1 MAENADL
8 LALLAEMKKSLE
20 KGQEEMKDRM
30 EKGQAEMKDRMEKGQ
45 AEMKDR
51 MEKGQ
56 EEMRK
61 GQEEMKNQI
70 QSHVESKVGE
80 IKDHVNSCIQKIEED
95 VRSVKREIGEVKD
108 EVERKIEEVK
118 DKVQG
123 KIEEVEDKV
132 QGKIEEVEDKVQGKV
147 EEVKEKVQVKIGDLE
162 KRLSELE
169 DRPINFPSNPDLTY
183 FRPTVKSLTFDGQTS
198 WTVFKTQFDVVSS
211 ANGWNNRVKASQL
224 VASLRGTA
232 AEVLQ
237 GIPSD
242 KLTDLMT
249 IENAL
254 EARFGD
260 SHLTQFYRTELK
272 TRRQKP
278 GESLQALAADV
289 KRLMSL
295 AYAECPMDV
304 QESLAVQFFVD
315 AIRDEDMQLRTR
327 LMDFTDLKSALAY
340 SMKCETSKIASKVSM
355 HARPIRIED
364 NAGRR
369 KDEKGHVQL
378 ECPSDSAPRRN
389 PNVTCWI
396 CYKKGHVQRECP
408 SDNASR
414 RNPNATCWKCDKKG
428 HLQNECQQITSINHH
443 KETRHGSDK
452 ALSRRS
458 FVESYEHDL
467 NSDKKFGTETDISV
481 RALRMTTEDTWPVS
495 EIQKAQL
502 EDPDIRP
509 ILEKKLKSAD
519 RPSRQEIAQESPAT
533 KRYWALWDSLHLRDG
548 VLYRKWENDD
558 GSSCQWQLILPRSR
572 IQEVLQETHD
582 SSSGGHFGIMKTLRR
597 IRERFYWDRLRADVE
612 KWCRECQN
620 CRARKRLKTEEEV
633 SDRTP
638 RFPCGILFGRPGDT
652 PSSPNEDLNKLGARL
667 ESVQTSD
674 RERVKLSRVRKK
686 THYDSGATEHHF
698 KKGDLVWMYNPKRR
712 RGLNPKL
719 QQNWEGPYT
728 IVKKLNDVIYRVQRS
743 PNAKPKVIHIN
754 RLTPYRATDHSSV

>member
-1 MAENADL
+1 
-8 LALLAEMKKSLE
+8 
-20 KGQEEMKDRM
+20 
-30 EKGQAEMKDRMEKGQ
+30 
-45 AEMKDR
+45 
-51 MEKGQ
+51 
-56 EEMRK
+56 MRK
-61 GQEEMKNQI
+61 GQEEMKNEI

-80 IKDHVNSCIQKIEED
+80 IKDHVNSCIEKIEED
-95 VRSVKREIGEVKD
+95 VQSVKREIGEVKG
-108 EVERKIEEVK
+108 EVERKIEEVD

-123 KIEEVEDKV
+123 KIEEV
-132 QGKIEEVEDKVQGKV
+132 
-147 EEVKEKVQVKIGDLE
+147 KEKVRVKIGDLE

-169 DRPINFPSNPDLTY
+169 DRPINFPAYPDLTY
-183 FRPTVKSLTFDGQTS
+183 SRPTVKSLTFDGQTS

-224 VASLRGTA
+224 VASLRGSA

-237 GIPSD
+237 GIHSD

-304 QESLAVQFFVD
+304 RESLAVQFFVD
-315 AIRDEDMQLRTR
+315 AIRDEDTQLCTR

-340 SMKCETSKIASKVSM
+340 SMKCETSKIASKISM

-364 NAGRR
+364 NAGKR
-369 KDEKGHVQL
+369 KDEKFESLLGALENFLEILAAGKKSAPRRNPNVTCWRCYKSGHVQL
-378 ECPSDSAPRRN
+378 ECPSDSSSRRN

-408 SDNASR
+408 RDNASR
-414 RNPNATCWKCDKKG
+414 RNPNATCWKCNKKG
-428 HLQNECQQITSINHH
+428 QLQNECQQIASINHH

-467 NSDKKFGTETDISV
+467 NSDKFGTETDISM
-481 RALRMTTEDTWPVS
+481 RALRMTTEDTWSVS

-509 ILEKKLKSAD
+509 ILEKKLKLAD
-519 RPSRQEIAQESPAT
+519 RPSRQEIAQENPAT
-533 KRYWALWDSLHLRDG
+533 KRYWTLWDSLHLKDG

-582 SSSGGHFGIMKTLRR
+582 STSGGHFGIMKTLRR

-612 KWCRECQN
+612 KWCRECQI
-620 CRARKRLKTEEEV
+620 CRARKRPKTEDGKSVTGWISAEKL

-638 RFPCGILFGRPGDT
+638 RFPCDILFGRPGDT

-667 ESVQTSD
+667 ESVQTSG

-698 KKGDLVWMYNPKRR
+698 KKADLVSVCNPKQR
-712 RGLNPKL
+712 RGTSKKPRQKC
-719 QQNWEGPYT
+719 EGPYT
-728 IVKKLNDVIYRVQRS
+728 VVKKLNDVVYRVQRS
-743 PNAKPKVIHIN
+743 PNAKPKVIHFN
-754 RLTPYRATDHSSV
+754 RLEPYWTTDRN